1 MLKAPS
7 LETILTEVLKK
18 LPNYEPRPQQV
29 EMAQIIAQG
38 IKEQRPVLVEA
49 GTGCGKTMA
58 YLIPVLLSGKRAVIS
73 TGTLALQTQLVE
85 KDLVFLAQHFPL
97 PFKFALAKGRGNYL
111 CPPKLLETQRLL
123 PPNDPKLPLVEELI
137 KLWRSGK
144 WNGDVGTLP
153 FPVPSTFWCQDLCSS
168 VEECHPGKCV
178 GFEKCCLRQARKAC
192 EEADIIVTNH
202 ALYFTHLASE
212 EAVLPPHH
220 LVVFDEAHHLEE
232 MAIRTLGVEIP
243 RWATRN
249 LILKVERRTS
259 PLPPRVREPL
269 IKADTALLE
278 WVDQKQWRSQR
289 LPPEDPE
296 IASIAQLFLKAL
308 GNLSL
313 WLQGLPLDQI
323 RLFADTP
330 ELAKIAAGVHRDSLL
345 TQTGSWIQQW
355 EHFAHL
361 EEKGDWV
368 HWLEADPSRQS
379 FSLCSAPLEVG
390 QLLQEHLW
398 TQKHV
403 ILTSATLA
411 VEGDFQF
418 LQNRLN
424 IPSPIT
430 AVLDSPFDYSSQAL
444 LYLPRGLP
452 HPNSQE
458 FNQSIIPVI
467 EDLLRR
473 TRGRAFVLFTS
484 YRSLREV
491 SSQLIHRLPFPC
503 KTQEDLPKGALIEW
517 FRTTPHSVL
526 FATASFWEGVDIPG
540 EALSCVIIDR
550 LPFAHPDNPIVQ
562 ATTDRLKAERR
573 DWFNEYALPRA
584 ILMLKQGFGRLI
596 RSKTDRGVVAI
607 LDSRLSTMNYGKKI
621 IRSLPPARRIF
632 SLEGGE
638 VELLLNSK

>member
-1 MLKAPS
+1 MLKTSS
-7 LETILTEVLKK
+7 LETILTDILKK
-18 LPNYEPRPQQV
+18 LPNYEPRPQQI

-85 KDLVFLAQHFPL
+85 KDLVFLAQHFPI

-111 CPPKLLETQRLL
+111 CPPKLLETHRLL

-137 KLWRSGK
+137 QLWRSGK

-153 FPVPSTFWCQDLCSS
+153 FPVPNTFWCQDLCSNA
-168 VEECHPGKCV
+168 EECHPGKCV

-192 EEADIIVTNH
+192 EEADIVVANH

-212 EAVLPPHH
+212 EAVLPPHQ
-220 LVVFDEAHHLEE
+220 LVIFDEAHHLEE
-232 MAIRTLGVEIP
+232 VAIRTLGVEIP
-243 RWATRN
+243 RWSTRN
-249 LILKVERRTS
+249 LMLKVERRTS
-259 PLPPRVREPL
+259 TLPPQVREPL

-289 LPPEDPE
+289 LPPEEPA
-296 IASIAQLFLKAL
+296 ITAIAQLFLRAL
-308 GNLSL
+308 GDLSL
-313 WLQGLPLDQI
+313 WLQHLPLDQI
-323 RLFADTP
+323 QLFADTP
-330 ELAKIAAGVHRDSLL
+330 ELAKIAAGVHRDTLL
-345 TQTGSWIQQW
+345 TQTGSLIQQW

-361 EEKGDWV
+361 KEKDDWV

-398 TQKHV
+398 TKKHV
-403 ILTSATLA
+403 VLTSATLA
-411 VEGDFQF
+411 VEGNFQF

-424 IPSPIT
+424 IPSPVT

-452 HPNSQE
+452 HPNSKN
-458 FNQSIIPVI
+458 FNQSIVPVI

-473 TRGRAFVLFTS
+473 TQGRAFVLFTS

-491 SSQLIHRLPFPC
+491 SAPLMQRLPFPC

-540 EALSCVIIDR
+540 ESLSCVIIDR
-550 LPFAHPDNPIVQ
+550 LPFAHPDDPIVQ
-562 ATTDRLKAERR
+562 ATTNRLKAERR

-607 LDSRLSTMNYGKKI
+607 LDSRLFTMNYGKKI